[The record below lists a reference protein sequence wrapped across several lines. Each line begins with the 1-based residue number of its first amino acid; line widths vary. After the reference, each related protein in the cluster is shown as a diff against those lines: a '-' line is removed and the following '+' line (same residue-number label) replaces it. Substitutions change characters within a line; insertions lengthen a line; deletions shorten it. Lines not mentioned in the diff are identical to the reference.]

1 MAIKIFISLVAFIV
15 CLEVSAQEKW
25 KKFISG
31 LERRDMSLSISGL
44 GGVSYFQYTT
54 NVIDNQFPTGEATLQ
69 ILLSKKLN
77 NYLWIETGVRT
88 GIKFKKSPEYDY
100 ESVEVPLEA
109 LLYDLIDVD
118 RSLSKYNHFMFGV
131 PLTIQY
137 QIMKFQVGIG
147 GSYRHY
153 SVPKNNGYSIDVF
166 AGRHEAGLFG
176 TLRYPIA
183 AGFKLG
189 VDYYLGLVNV
199 HKLGTM
205 ITIGGSVPGQISYE
219 TYSRVA
225 QFGFYYTFGVKPR

>member
-1 MAIKIFISLVAFIV
+1 MAIRICISLVAFIV

-25 KKFISG
+25 QKFISG
-31 LERRDMSLSISGL
+31 LERRDMSLSISGS
-44 GGVSYFQYTT
+44 GGVSYFQYDTKA
-54 NVIDNQFPTGEATLQ
+54 IDNQFPTGEATLQ
-69 ILLSKKLN
+69 ILLSKRLN
-77 NYLWIETGVRT
+77 NYFWIETGVRT
-88 GIKFKKSPEYDY
+88 GIKFKKSPGYDY
-100 ESVEVPLEA
+100 DSVEVPLEA
-109 LLYDLIDVD
+109 WLYDLIEVD
-118 RSLSKYNHFMFGV
+118 RSLSTYNHFMFGV

-153 SVPKNNGYSIDVF
+153 SVPKNNGNPNDVF
-166 AGRHEAGLFG
+166 AGRNEAGLFG
-176 TLRYPIA
+176 MLRSPIA

-189 VDYYLGLVNV
+189 VDYYYGLVNV

-205 ITIGGSVPGQISYE
+205 ISIGGPGKISYN